1 MDLQGAGAIIC
12 SHHERWVYNLEYR
25 RADMEIPVNMCR
37 VRVAR
42 RVCGAG
48 VSGAMRRKLWYCC
61 LLAARLLSK
70 ELAVCAFV
78 AVFLTPS
85 LSAQQNGSANSATP
99 GWPLHNSAPD
109 HALPDAPGPQPPNIT
124 DRDESCSLWTVAEV
138 QGPTISAATLQVPG
152 KARGEYRKGCSDLK
166 GKKLENAENHLR
178 KALQEYPRYAAAW
191 VLLGQ
196 VLEAGNRIEEARGAC
211 SQASG
216 VDSGYAPAYLCLA
229 DVAAQLHEWNQTLDM
244 ADRALA
250 LAPVHD
256 VYGYFYS
263 AIAQFHLSHLPA
275 AERNALQ
282 TIEADHLHRVPQ
294 THLLLAEIYGAK
306 HDLHAAAVQLR
317 AYLRVAPS
325 SPDSADVRKSL
336 AELEGQIPQ

>member
-1 MDLQGAGAIIC
+1 
-12 SHHERWVYNLEYR
+12 
-25 RADMEIPVNMCR
+25 MEIPVNMCR

-42 RVCGAG
+42 RICGTD
-48 VSGAMRRKLWYCC
+48 VSGAMRRKLWHHC
-61 LLAARLLSK
+61 LLVARLLPK
-70 ELAVCAFV
+70 GLTVCAFLV
-78 AVFLTPS
+78 VFLTPP
-85 LSAQQNGSANSATP
+85 LPAQQDGSASGATP

-109 HALPDAPGPQPPNIT
+109 HALPDALGTQPLT
-124 DRDESCSLWTVAEV
+124 TVDRDESCSLWTVAEV
-138 QGPTISAATLQVPG
+138 QGSTISAATLQVPR

-166 GKKLENAENHLR
+166 GKKLANAENHLR

-216 VDSGYAPAYLCLA
+216 VDSGYTPAYLCLA
-229 DVAAQLHEWNQTLDM
+229 DVAAQLHEWNQTLDL

-250 LAPVHD
+250 LTPVHD

-275 AERNALQ
+275 AERNALE
-282 TIEADHLHRVPQ
+282 TIKADHLHRVPQ
-294 THLLLAEIYGAK
+294 THLLLAQIYGAK
-306 HDLHAAAVQLR
+306 HDLPAAAVQLR
-317 AYLRVAPS
+317 AYLKVAPS
-325 SPDSADVRKSL
+325 SADSADVRKSL
-336 AELEGQIPQ
+336 AELEGQISK